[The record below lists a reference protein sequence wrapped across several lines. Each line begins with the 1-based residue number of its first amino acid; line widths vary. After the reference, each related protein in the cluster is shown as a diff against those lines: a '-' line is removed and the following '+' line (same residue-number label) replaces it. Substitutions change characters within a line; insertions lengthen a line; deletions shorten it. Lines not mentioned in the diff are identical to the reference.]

1 MKFGR
6 EADPEAGSEP
16 AGSPAPV
23 ATADG
28 ERTEPAA
35 EAVPEPAGNG
45 STVGTSPAN
54 GAVAAPARPVISGKD
69 VKTLVVA
76 CDAGMG
82 SSVMLASQLRTR
94 LKPYGV
100 SVEHVSINQI
110 PAETRLV
117 LTHTDLA
124 DRARATVPH
133 AVVVEFR
140 MFLGD
145 PVFDEVEKAIKEGGE
160 IRG

>member
-1 MKFGR
+1 M
-6 EADPEAGSEP
+6 
-16 AGSPAPV
+16 
-23 ATADG
+23 ATI
-28 ERTEPAA
+28 
-35 EAVPEPAGNG
+35 N
-45 STVGTSPAN
+45 
-54 GAVAAPARPVISGKD
+54 GKD
-69 VKTLVVA
+69 IQKLVVA

-100 SVEHVSINQI
+100 DVEHVSINQI
-110 PAETRLV
+110 PAGTRLV
-117 LTHTDLA
+117 LTHADLA
-124 DRARATVPH
+124 DRARATVPD

-145 PVFDEVEKAIKEGGE
+145 PVFDDVEKAIKEGGD